1 MRIPTDNSTNDE
13 PECFSRFQIIKTKT
27 IPTSKPK
34 KELDIKAITSLDDL
48 KSLKAKDPFM
58 YYSIPGVRSTE
69 ILMKDDL
76 DIDTSN
82 LGVSKITRSF
92 VFCPYQGCQL
102 HPRVRHLRA
111 VALEHHRMVVIMM
124 IGRMVH
130 ARLLVVRHMRHW
142 PRKLHE
148 VLVSHMSVG
157 YRYYLMISSKIL
169 MIALIWVMR
178 IPLILSLS
186 LQVSRQV

>member
-1 MRIPTDNSTNDE
+1 MAPSIMIMRIPTDNSINDE
-13 PECFSRFQIIKTKT
+13 PECFSRIQIIKTKT

-92 VFCPYQGCQL
+92 VSCPSRMPTTSKSSPSKSCR
-102 HPRVRHLRA
+102 PRA
-111 VALEHHRMVVIMM
+111 SSN
-124 IGRMVH
+124 GSYNDDWRMVH
-130 ARLLVVRHMRHW
+130 ARLLVVRHMRH
-142 PRKLHE
+142 RLRSYTKYSY
-148 VLVSHMSVG
+148 LV
-157 YRYYLMISSKIL
+157 
-169 MIALIWVMR
+169 
-178 IPLILSLS
+178 
-186 LQVSRQV
+186 